1 MKQEDLIQQMN
12 AYYDRRAPDH
22 DRLMSYADNDT
33 MEGHLRPLIELIVP
47 HIADRK
53 VLEIACGTG
62 NWTQVLAKR
71 ARSVLA
77 TDINESTLEIARTKQ
92 YAGSVTFLRHD
103 AYALDELKGV
113 FDVALA
119 ADWWSHIPE
128 SMITTFV
135 QRLHSR
141 LSPGATVIMLDMT
154 MRDAFLSEPLTI
166 DQDGNRVYRRLT
178 RDGREYPVVKNF
190 PTESDLRKTIED
202 SAATIEYR
210 EFKKLERWLLIYQ
223 LKS

>member
-12 AYYDRRAPDH
+12 AYYDRRAPEH
-22 DRLMSYADNDT
+22 DRLMSYTDNKS
-33 MEGHLRPLIELIVP
+33 MEDLLRPLIELIQP
-47 HIADRK
+47 HIAGRK

-71 ARSVLA
+71 ACSVLA

-103 AYALDELKGV
+103 AYAVDELKGS
-113 FDVALA
+113 FDVAFA
-119 ADWWSHIPE
+119 ADWWSHIPN
-128 SMITTFV
+128 SAIPRFA
-135 QRLHSR
+135 RNLHR
-141 LSPGATVIMLDMT
+141 ALLPDAAVIMLDMT
-154 MRDAFLSEPLTI
+154 RRDAFLSEPLTI

-190 PTESDLRKTIED
+190 PTESGLRRTIED

-210 EFKKLERWLLIYQ
+210 EFKDLERWLLIYR